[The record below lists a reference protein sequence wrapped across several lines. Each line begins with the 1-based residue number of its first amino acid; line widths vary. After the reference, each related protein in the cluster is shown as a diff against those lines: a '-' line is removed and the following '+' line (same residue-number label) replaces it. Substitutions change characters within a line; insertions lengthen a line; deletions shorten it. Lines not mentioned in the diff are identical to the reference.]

1 MPSSAPSRATMSLTL
16 TIGMLPLP
24 ISVFTGTQESSVTRQ
39 MYVRAESGLLNKV
52 GMTTYDTVTGKRIE
66 STEVVKCI
74 ETPEGDLVEV
84 SDDEMQSLLAAESG
98 ACTFIGFL
106 PYDAFAS
113 TYSLEKPYQ
122 VRAQKTKTKSNPY
135 EKPFALVL
143 ESLRARNAVALFSF
157 VSRGRTRYASL
168 DCEGTMWTLRF
179 DEEVREQRELLVPP
193 LAEQE
198 LALGN
203 QLIDTF
209 MLVGEAPLFNDEDSQ
224 KIMDFAIEKAKA
236 EAEGRSVEMP
246 SASDPAPLP
255 GTDLM
260 SLLAKSVGKP

>member
-39 MYVRAESGLLNKV
+39 MYVRDAESGLLNKV

-106 PYDAFAS
+106 PYDVFAG

-122 VRAQKTKTKSNPY
+122 VRAQKTKSNPY

-179 DEEVREQRELLVPP
+179 DEEVREQRELPVPP

-209 MLVGEAPLFNDEDSQ
+209 MLGEAPLFNDEDSQ
-224 KIMDFAIEKAKA
+224 QIMDFATEKAKA

-260 SLLAKSVGKP
+260 SLLARSVGKP